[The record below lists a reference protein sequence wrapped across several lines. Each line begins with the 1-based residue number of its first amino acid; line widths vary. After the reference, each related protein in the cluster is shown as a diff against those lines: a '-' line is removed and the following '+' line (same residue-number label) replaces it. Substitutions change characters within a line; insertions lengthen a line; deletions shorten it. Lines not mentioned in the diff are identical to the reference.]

1 MDQEEKQVRHSS
13 GIQNNYYGGVTNV
26 INLKLTKDQIEIL
39 GSGNQL
45 ANTLSNLFNPQ
56 KSTEY
61 GK

>member
-1 MDQEEKQVRHSS
+1 MDQEEMQVRHSS